1 MTNINDLNKY
11 IKKTLND
18 HPVHTEEINSLYEL
32 CLSEIED
39 DCTSVTHEIN
49 LCINDI
55 EYIINNK

>member
-11 IKKTLND
+11 IKKTLNA
-18 HPVHTEEINSLYEL
+18 HPEHAEEINSLYEL

-39 DCTSVTHEIN
+39 DSASVTHEIN

-55 EYIINNK
+55 EYLINNK